1 MANALPGSVKR
12 AVLSALLVACS
23 LAPLPSA
30 TLERLSLNN
39 MILGSTTILRA
50 KVTSSYVAF
59 SGPIIYTHY
68 QIRVS
73 ETLKGSSA
81 ATVEFVV
88 QGGVANNLRQTF
100 SGVPQF
106 SVGDEYVFCLWTGK

>member
-1 MANALPGSVKR
+1 MPAYLATVSNKTL
-12 AVLSALLVACS
+12 VLLFIF
-23 LAPLPSA
+23 
-30 TLERLSLNN
+30 RLMGAGLS
-39 MILGSTTILRA
+39 GF
-50 KVTSSYVAF
+50 SS
-59 SGPIIYTHY
+59 GTPIIYTHY

-106 SVGDEYVFCLWTGK
+106 AVGDEYVFFLWSGKSGVTQIMGL